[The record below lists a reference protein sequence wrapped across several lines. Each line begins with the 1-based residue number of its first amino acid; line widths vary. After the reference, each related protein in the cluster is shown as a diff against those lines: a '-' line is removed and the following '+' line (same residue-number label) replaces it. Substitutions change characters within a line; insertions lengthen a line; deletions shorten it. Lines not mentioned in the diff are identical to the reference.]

1 MAEPNGIYNPDNDLE
16 LVEYLYSK
24 PVDAEKY
31 CRDDYFSHLTPRI
44 SIDEEATDQ
53 GCIDCENDF
62 KAAGA
67 HYLTVG
73 SRDPISGNWI
83 ALMFPEIRPDRLRS
97 ISYLMELGALYD
109 DLIENAASAEQYD
122 QINHSTADYMTGKS
136 DSENGNSMV
145 KAMKARAVL
154 QVLELDEVRGKL
166 VIEKYARF
174 VNVSHEA
181 RSEFKTLD
189 EYMDLRAVDLG
200 MLCFWETYK
209 FGADIFLTA
218 EENKSVELL
227 EKLVSKSVTLLND
240 YFSWDKEYANYIRR
254 ENPQPLVNCVQLFM
268 NWRSVDVFEAKKL
281 VREEIFLNEE
291 RFCRT
296 RAEYVLKHSPGPQ
309 LRRWL
314 KLLEYCIAGNA
325 LWHTTTMRYREWK
338 LPSSANQISKCILDE
353 DQNLV
358 DAHGAIADEKTVTQS
373 VEDNSDVLLTRKEPV
388 YTVFSSD
395 TMNSAYS
402 SSSILSEVSEVI
414 SENTGSICQPNGIEK
429 KIKNSRTL
437 PNSSH
442 QSLNADST
450 VILDKTTAEHT
461 RDRSISCRNSEL
473 SLNDSVAQ
481 KSDFNLAS
489 ELALP
494 RLDNQ
499 FVREPYNYLASLP
512 SKGVRDDLIDGLN
525 NWFFVP
531 RGALTTIRELIKTL
545 NNVSL
550 MLDDIEDE
558 TTIRRGYPATHVVF
572 GVSQTLNSVNY
583 MYVECLRLAL
593 SLSRRSVECFIRE
606 MQHLHIGQSYDLHWT
621 HHCQA
626 PTNDEYN
633 KHAEDKTG
641 GLFRM
646 AAEMMLIEGR
656 KNRDISVEALMTL
669 FGRYYQIQDD
679 YKDLLPAVS
688 NTPSCTDLDQGNFSL
703 PIIHA
708 IRRQSEKGSTELLS
722 ILQSRAKTGGISAE
736 MKKLV
741 LSRLEEAGSLEFT
754 KTTLRKLHSG
764 LKKNLNGLEENA
776 GVNWILRLL
785 LHRLKL

>member
-1 MAEPNGIYNPDNDLE
+1 MAEPNGIYNPDNDL
-16 LVEYLYSK
+16 
-24 PVDAEKY
+24 D
-31 CRDDYFSHLTPRI
+31 
-44 SIDEEATDQ
+44 IDEEATDQ

-499 FVREPYNYLASLP
+499 VRRMFHFNWKRAKVVQFVREPYNYLASLP

-583 MYVECLRLAL
+583 
-593 SLSRRSVECFIRE
+593 I
-606 MQHLHIGQSYDLHWT
+606 
-621 HHCQA
+621 
-626 PTNDEYN
+626 
-633 KHAEDKTG
+633 
-641 GLFRM
+641 
-646 AAEMMLIEGR
+646 
-656 KNRDISVEALMTL
+656 DISVEALMTL